1 MSNKIYVHLSVTPS
15 QETLLVEKLDGYS
28 DKTKGFEYCFA
39 QRDTMFDAPWKTNK
53 DYLTGADVP
62 EEWTDE
68 EAKKKFLDLLNSLGI
83 KYQSAF

>member
-1 MSNKIYVHLSVTPS
+1 MSKTIYVHLTVTPS
-15 QETLLVEKLDGYS
+15 QEALLVEKLDGYS
-28 DKTKGFEYCFA
+28 DKAKGFEFCFA
-39 QRDTMFDAPWKTNK
+39 QRDTMFDAFWKKDK
-53 DYLTGADVP
+53 DYLTGAHVP